1 MVGLWVLVCF
11 FLGPLF
17 LPWELQVVCGW
28 SLYVCRSAWLGK
40 AGNRVIGKQRS
51 CEWSL
56 RTYQCITSTLG
67 EKLSLLQQFWGQ
79 LRAHRVGKAIQVSVV
94 NRLLSVP
101 LRQAKSQTNL
111 CCQAEDHKHSQ
122 EICLSPGD
130 FNLKMLPFLTQR
142 ETAAFS
148 HQRLAF
154 SPIGILPSG
163 LMLANYSSHPFT
175 TDQHPNNPTQ
185 LGAQPNALFE
195 KRRIHKGGRND
206 CKESLFKILQLLLE
220 S

>member
-1 MVGLWVLVCF
+1 MF
-11 FLGPLF
+11 ADQHD
-17 LPWELQVVCGW
+17 WEKQGTG
-28 SLYVCRSAWLGK
+28 SLE
-40 AGNRVIGKQRS
+40 KQRS

-67 EKLSLLQQFWGQ
+67 ENLRLLQQFWGQ
-79 LRAHRVGKAIQVSVV
+79 LRAHRVGKAIQVSVA
-94 NRLLSVP
+94 NRLLSMP
-101 LRQAKSQTNL
+101 LRQPKSQTNL

-142 ETAAFS
+142 VTAAFS

-185 LGAQPNALFE
+185 LGAQLNALWKE
-195 KRRIHKGGRND
+195 ENTQGGRSD